1 MRCTL
6 RSSDGALDAC
16 DAAAAS
22 AVRPQAP
29 ANNAM
34 TRVAAP
40 QTPPWADAGASVFVH
55 MDTSHLDTGASRRKA
70 RRPERRSDAGRSPVA
85 WLLEAI
91 GRPGDGAA
99 TWVQVSAEC
108 GEYGPGARVPLAHL
122 PEHRR
127 RINPAITRPVNGP
140 RSSAAGIAG
149 HGTGISGHLAKSSWL
164 PIHCTRAASHPRAR
178 ARVFTAKLPAGD
190 STSGHGRRGAGR
202 ALLSL
207 GHGGAGPDDAPGVAL
222 SVIGM
227 MRRTRW

>member
-164 PIHCTRAASHPRAR
+164 PIHCTRAASIRVREPGYLQPSCPRATR
-178 ARVFTAKLPAGD
+178 LPAMD
-190 STSGHGRRGAGR
+190 EEAPVEHFYRLAMAGLAR
-202 ALLSL
+202 
-207 GHGGAGPDDAPGVAL
+207 
-222 SVIGM
+222 M
-227 MRRTRW
+227 TRPE